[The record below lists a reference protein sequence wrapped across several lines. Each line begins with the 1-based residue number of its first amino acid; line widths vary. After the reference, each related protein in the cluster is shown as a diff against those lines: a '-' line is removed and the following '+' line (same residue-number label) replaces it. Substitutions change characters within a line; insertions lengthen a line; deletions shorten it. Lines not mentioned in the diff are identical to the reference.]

1 MYHRVFILQ
10 LFQNLLPFGN
20 GQKRPK
26 PSYGPPKPGNSSK
39 GKPSY
44 KPKPSYGPP
53 KGREKPSYKPKPSY
67 GPPKARRPSYK
78 PQGGNGGG
86 RKPSYRPSSSGGSGS
101 YQNSVTNLQP
111 PSPTSSHQGPGGSSI
126 TDYEM
131 KELLVS
137 IHNMMEQIVANTQAN
152 SAPDSYGNPLAPPT
166 TGSSQGPSSTGAGR
180 GTSAP
185 DSYGNPLAP
194 PTSGSSQGPSSTGAG
209 QGTAAPDSYGNPLGS
224 PIRSRPAS
232 SSPVSSSDSYGLA
245 QAAVIDTQTLG
256 SYSSTGQDPVI
267 RSTLEQISK
276 ALRQYRDTETG
287 IDERSLQDGKSSV
300 PRSVP
305 SFNVLQE

>member
-1 MYHRVFILQ
+1 MNKMYYRVFILQ

-86 RKPSYRPSSSGGSGS
+86 RKPSYRPSSSGGSGG

-111 PSPTSSHQGPGGSSI
+111 PSPTSSHQRPGESSI

-137 IHNMMEQIVANTQAN
+137 IHNMMEQIVANTGSGAVSSAQSAANTQAN
-152 SAPDSYGNPLAPPT
+152 
-166 TGSSQGPSSTGAGR
+166 
-180 GTSAP
+180 SAP

-245 QAAVIDTQTLG
+245 QAAVIDNTQTVG

>member
-1 MYHRVFILQ
+1 MNKMYHRVFILQ

-20 GQKRPK
+20 SQKRPK

-44 KPKPSYGPP
+44 KPKPSYGSP

-86 RKPSYRPSSSGGSGS
+86 RKPSYRPSSSGGSGG

-111 PSPTSSHQGPGGSSI
+111 PSPTSSHQGPGESSI

-137 IHNMMEQIVANTQAN
+137 IHNMMEQIVANTGSGAVSSAQAGYGSPQSAANTQAN
-152 SAPDSYGNPLAPPT
+152 
-166 TGSSQGPSSTGAGR
+166 
-180 GTSAP
+180 SAP

-245 QAAVIDTQTLG
+245 QAAVIDNTQTVG

>member
-1 MYHRVFILQ
+1 M
-10 LFQNLLPFGN
+10 
-20 GQKRPK
+20 
-26 PSYGPPKPGNSSK
+26 
-39 GKPSY
+39 
-44 KPKPSYGPP
+44 
-53 KGREKPSYKPKPSY
+53 
-67 GPPKARRPSYK
+67 
-78 PQGGNGGG
+78 
-86 RKPSYRPSSSGGSGS
+86 
-101 YQNSVTNLQP
+101 TNLQP
-111 PSPTSSHQGPGGSSI
+111 PSPTFSNQGPGESSI

-137 IHNMMEQIVANTQAN
+137 IHNMMEQIVANTGSGAVSSAQSAANTQAN
-152 SAPDSYGNPLAPPT
+152 
-166 TGSSQGPSSTGAGR
+166 
-180 GTSAP
+180 SAP

-245 QAAVIDTQTLG
+245 QAAVIDNTQTLG

>member
-1 MYHRVFILQ
+1 MYYRVFILQ

-20 GQKRPK
+20 KQKRPK

-86 RKPSYRPSSSGGSGS
+86 RKPSYRPSSSGGSGG

-111 PSPTSSHQGPGGSSI
+111 PSPTFSNQGPGESSI

-137 IHNMMEQIVANTQAN
+137 IHNMMEQIVANTGSGAVSSAQSAANTQAN
-152 SAPDSYGNPLAPPT
+152 
-166 TGSSQGPSSTGAGR
+166 
-180 GTSAP
+180 SAP

-194 PTSGSSQGPSSTGAG
+194 PTSGSSQGPSNTGAG
-209 QGTAAPDSYGNPLGS
+209 QGTSAPDSYGNPLGS

-245 QAAVIDTQTLG
+245 QAAVIDTQTVG

>member
-1 MYHRVFILQ
+1 MNKMYYRVFILQ

-20 GQKRPK
+20 SQKRPK

-137 IHNMMEQIVANTQAN
+137 IHNMMEQIVANTGSGAVSSAQSAANTQAN

-166 TGSSQGPSSTGAGR
+166 TGSSQGPSSTGAGQ
-180 GTSAP
+180 GTS
-185 DSYGNPLAP
+185 
-194 PTSGSSQGPSSTGAG
+194 
-209 QGTAAPDSYGNPLGS
+209 APDSYGNPLGS

>member
-1 MYHRVFILQ
+1 MYYRVFILQ

-86 RKPSYRPSSSGGSGS
+86 RKPSYRPSSSGGSGG

-111 PSPTSSHQGPGGSSI
+111 PSPTSSHQRPGESSI

-137 IHNMMEQIVANTQAN
+137 IHNMMEQIVANTGSGAVSSAQSAANTQAN

-166 TGSSQGPSSTGAGR
+166 TGSSQGPSSTGAGQ
-180 GTSAP
+180 GTS
-185 DSYGNPLAP
+185 
-194 PTSGSSQGPSSTGAG
+194 
-209 QGTAAPDSYGNPLGS
+209 APDSYGNPLGS

-245 QAAVIDTQTLG
+245 QAAVIDNTQTVG

-300 PRSVP
+300 ARSVP

>member
-1 MYHRVFILQ
+1 M
-10 LFQNLLPFGN
+10 
-20 GQKRPK
+20 
-26 PSYGPPKPGNSSK
+26 
-39 GKPSY
+39 
-44 KPKPSYGPP
+44 
-53 KGREKPSYKPKPSY
+53 
-67 GPPKARRPSYK
+67 
-78 PQGGNGGG
+78 
-86 RKPSYRPSSSGGSGS
+86 
-101 YQNSVTNLQP
+101 TNLQP
-111 PSPTSSHQGPGGSSI
+111 PSPTSSHQRPGESSI

-166 TGSSQGPSSTGAGR
+166 TGSSQGPSSTGAG
-180 GTSAP
+180 
-185 DSYGNPLAP
+185 
-194 PTSGSSQGPSSTGAG
+194 

-245 QAAVIDTQTLG
+245 QAAVIDNTQTVG

>member
-1 MYHRVFILQ
+1 MNKMYHRVFILQ

-20 GQKRPK
+20 SKKRPK

-86 RKPSYRPSSSGGSGS
+86 RKPSYRPSSSGGSGG

-111 PSPTSSHQGPGGSSI
+111 PSPTSSHQRPGESSI

-166 TGSSQGPSSTGAGR
+166 TGSSQGPSSTGAGQ
-180 GTSAP
+180 GTS
-185 DSYGNPLAP
+185 
-194 PTSGSSQGPSSTGAG
+194 
-209 QGTAAPDSYGNPLGS
+209 APDSYGNPLGS